1 MTDFLIRKFI
11 KNYENV
17 QDTEVRGAY
26 GKFSGAVGIVCN
38 GVLCIGKMLV
48 GLISGSVSITADAVN
63 NLSDASS
70 SVISLLGFKLAGR
83 PADREHPYGHGR
95 YEYLSGLMVALLIM
109 VIGVELLKSSVDKI
123 LNPAPVEFSWL
134 SMGVLIFSI
143 LLKTWMMFFNNKMG
157 RKINS
162 GTLFATAA
170 DSRNDVITTS
180 AVLVAAL
187 ISKYTSLEL
196 DGYMGAA
203 VALFIL
209 YSGFGLVRDTL
220 DPILGRAPEPETVE
234 AIRKKIMSY
243 DGVLGTHDLMV
254 HDYGPGRQFASV
266 HVEMAAETDAIES
279 HDIIDNIERDFMKND
294 GINMLV
300 HYDPISTR
308 DSETGEMR
316 EWISEHIKSID
327 KRLTIHDLRLVKG
340 STHTNVIFD
349 CVAPLDLKIDEDELK
364 DRIGAI
370 IADSY
375 PNYYSVITVDR
386 SYAPVAAEQ

>member
-38 GVLCIGKMLV
+38 GVLCVGKMLA

-123 LNPAPVEFSWL
+123 LHPAPVEFSWL

-187 ISKYTSLEL
+187 ISNYTSLEL

-340 STHTNVIFD
+340 RTHTNVIFD